1 MNITGTCKDI
11 YKGINGDLVKGMLER
26 DIKMIRDA
34 LEAGADPNVKV
45 NTCYCNILA
54 WACSFISQEESTEA
68 IRLLLEHGADIRQAE
83 KDPRNLPLNIAVS
96 KNNTEAAR
104 MLIEAGADLNAA
116 DHMGNTPL
124 EIAAAYD
131 YSIITE
137 LLVKAGA
144 DTAVQNSR
152 GMCPFIVAV
161 HNSSPKSAQI
171 LAAATPDIKEMVSTF
186 EKTRE
191 GNFLPLVAI
200 AARNMC
206 PKTMKIILE
215 YGLDPENRQ
224 ERLDISL
231 LEISKTYVRS
241 RGVEETMKMLIDAG
255 ADVNAAFPNRDTP
268 LQSAVSNNREGAVRL
283 LIDAGADVNFTGTS
297 SQPPLQIAVERWCLE
312 ITGMLLERGADP
324 NAIGPGGYPPLCTA
338 IKTKATKAVPLL
350 LKSGADPN
358 RADRNLRTPLNW
370 AAGIPLI
377 GLMRMLIKAGG
388 DLYIKNSAGRDALEV
403 MEYYRSDKY
412 REYKN
417 ELKELQLKSL
427 GKRLLH
433 EDSRVSSKTNFEFDI

>member
-1 MNITGTCKDI
+1 MNATDI

-26 DIKMIRDA
+26 DIGKIRDA
-34 LEAGADPNVKV
+34 LYAGADPN
-45 NTCYCNILA
+45 TMLSSRCNVLS

-68 IRLLLEHGADIRQAE
+68 IRLLLEHGADIKQSE
-83 KDPRNLPLNIAVS
+83 KDPYNLPLNIAVS
-96 KNNTEAAR
+96 KNNTEAVR
-104 MLIEAGADLNAA
+104 MLVRAGADLNAS
-116 DHMGNTPL
+116 DHRGNTPL
-124 EIAAAYD
+124 DIAAAYD

-144 DTAVQNSR
+144 DPGIQNSR
-152 GMCPFIVAV
+152 GMCPFIAAV
-161 HNSSPKSAQI
+161 VSSSPKSAQI
-171 LAAATPDIKEMVSTF
+171 LAAATPDIKEKVSTF
-186 EKTRE
+186 EKTRGE
-191 GNFLPLVAI
+191 NFLPLVAI

-206 PKTMKIILE
+206 PKTMKIILK
-215 YGLDPENRQ
+215 YGLDPGNRQ
-224 ERLDISL
+224 ERLDIAL
-231 LEISKTYVRS
+231 LEISKTYMRS
-241 RGVEETMKMLIDAG
+241 QGVEETMKILIDAG
-255 ADVNAAFPNRDTP
+255 ADVNAALPNRDTP
-268 LQSAVSNNREGAVRL
+268 LQGAVFNNHEGAVRL
-283 LIDAGADVNFTGTS
+283 LLDAGADVNFTGTS
-297 SQPPLQIAVERWCLE
+297 SQPPLHIAIERWCPE
-312 ITGMLLERGADP
+312 IISILLEHGADP
-324 NAIGPGGYPPLCTA
+324 NAIDPAGYPPLCTA

-358 RADRNLRTPLNW
+358 RADKNLRTPLNW

-412 REYKN
+412 REYKD

>member
-1 MNITGTCKDI
+1 MNATDV
-11 YKGINGDLVKGMLER
+11 YKGIDGDLVKGMLGR

-45 NTCYCNILA
+45 SSCCNILG
-54 WACSFISQEESTEA
+54 WACSFISQEESAEA

-124 EIAAAYD
+124 DIAAAYD
-131 YSIITE
+131 HSIITE

-171 LAAATPDIKEMVSTF
+171 LAAATPDIKEKVSAF

-191 GNFLPLVAI
+191 GDFLPLVAI
-200 AARNMC
+200 VARNMC

-268 LQSAVSNNREGAVRL
+268 LQSVVSNNREGAV
-283 LIDAGADVNFTGTS
+283 
-297 SQPPLQIAVERWCLE
+297 
-312 ITGMLLERGADP
+312 
-324 NAIGPGGYPPLCTA
+324 
-338 IKTKATKAVPLL
+338 
-350 LKSGADPN
+350 
-358 RADRNLRTPLNW
+358 
-370 AAGIPLI
+370 
-377 GLMRMLIKAGG
+377 
-388 DLYIKNSAGRDALEV
+388 
-403 MEYYRSDKY
+403 
-412 REYKN
+412 
-417 ELKELQLKSL
+417 
-427 GKRLLH
+427 
-433 EDSRVSSKTNFEFDI
+433 